1 MKYLIRILF
10 FVNLVGFASGV
21 YFHFNEQL
29 ALSKKCIGFSV
40 LGLFFIV
47 IPIFLFYRFSKS
59 DRSKYIF
66 NPTEKNEELED
77 WMQNN

>member
-1 MKYLIRILF
+1 MKYIVRILF
-10 FVNLVGFASGV
+10 TIVFLGFVAGV
-21 YFHFNEQL
+21 YFHFNEQPNISQK
-29 ALSKKCIGFSV
+29 AVGFSI
-40 LGLFFIV
+40 LGLFFIA
-47 IPIFLFYRFSKS
+47 IPVFLMYRFSKS

>member
-1 MKYLIRILF
+1 MKYLVRILF
-10 FVNLVGFASGV
+10 VVNLIGFAAGI
-21 YFHFNEQL
+21 YFHFQEQL
-29 ALSKKCIGFSV
+29 PLSKKCIGFSIF
-40 LGLFFIV
+40 GLFFV
-47 IPIFLFYRFSKS
+47 FIPLFLIYRFSKS

>member
-1 MKYLIRILF
+1 MKYIVRILF
-10 FVNLVGFASGV
+10 IADLIGFATGI
-21 YFHFNEQL
+21 YFHFQEQF
-29 ALSKKCIGFSV
+29 AFSKKCIGFSV

-47 IPIFLFYRFSKS
+47 IPIFLVYRFSKS